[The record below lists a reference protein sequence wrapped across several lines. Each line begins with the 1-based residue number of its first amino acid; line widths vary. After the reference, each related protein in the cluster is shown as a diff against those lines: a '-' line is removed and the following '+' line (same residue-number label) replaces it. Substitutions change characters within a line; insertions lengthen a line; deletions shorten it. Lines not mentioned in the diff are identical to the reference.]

1 MLGSAGLLENKMQL
15 VKPAL
20 DVGLYTNDLDPML
33 TFWQQQAGLSF
44 SELLRGGGIHQHRH
58 AIGDS
63 VLKINHSRTPCLQAH
78 QG

>member
-1 MLGSAGLLENKMQL
+1 MQL

-44 SELLRGGGIHQHRH
+44 SELLPVGGST
-58 AIGDS
+58 AMP
-63 VLKINHSRTPCLQAH
+63 LATAC
-78 QG
+78 